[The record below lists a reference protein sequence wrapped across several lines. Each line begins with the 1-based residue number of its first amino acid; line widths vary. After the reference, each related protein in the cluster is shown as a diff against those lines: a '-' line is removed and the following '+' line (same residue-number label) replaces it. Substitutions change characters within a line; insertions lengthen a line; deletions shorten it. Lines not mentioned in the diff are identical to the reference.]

1 MAIRR
6 ISTLIALTTL
16 AHSSGAQTPVSPS
29 CSSHQATPR
38 DAAPVDLRVIIRSNH
53 FVITVCRG
61 DRPLSFVLD
70 TGAPFS
76 VIDLSLAKDLGIETR
91 QSFAAGGAG
100 SGSIAAATI
109 HRDSARIAGTDIV
122 VPFSQAMDFRALN
135 AVGRLKI
142 DGILGADFIERFVLG
157 LDYRDSVFRVYDR
170 ATFAYADTGAVVP
183 FTMSRG
189 FIFVDGELGLLEG
202 AKIPGRFVVDVGA
215 SGSLALAKPFVDAN
229 RLRERAGPTIRR
241 EAGRGVGGLVIADV
255 GRAQTFS
262 IGGATLQH
270 PIITLTGDSAGVLS
284 GSSLGDGNIGGD
296 ILRRYTVM
304 LDYARKRLIFERHA
318 GSDEPFEIDMTGLS
332 MLPAVGG
339 TGLVVQSVV
348 PGSAAADVGIV
359 AGDTVVAID
368 NTPAT
373 LVQLDAV
380 RPRMLREGQRLTFTV
395 RRKGADVELRVVTR
409 RLV

>member
-1 MAIRR
+1 MRR
-6 ISTLIALTTL
+6 ISTLIALMTI
-16 AHSSGAQTPVSPS
+16 AHSAGAQAPASPS
-29 CSSHQATPR
+29 CGSDQATPR
-38 DAAPVDLRVIIRSNH
+38 DGGPVELPVIIRSNH

-76 VIDLSLAKDLGIETR
+76 IIDLSLAKELGIQTGQTFSGR
-91 QSFAAGGAG
+91 GAG
-100 SGSIAAATI
+100 SGSIAAASVR
-109 HRDSARIAGTDIV
+109 RDSARIAGTDIV

-142 DGILGADFIERFVLG
+142 EGILGADFIGHFVLG

-170 ATFAYADTGAVVP
+170 STFAYAGTGAVVP
-183 FTMSRG
+183 FTTSRG
-189 FIFVDGELGLLEG
+189 FIFVDGELELLDG

-241 EAGRGVGGLVIADV
+241 EAGRGVGGLILADV

-270 PIITLTGDSAGVLS
+270 PIITLNGDSAGVLS

-296 ILRRYTVM
+296 ILRRYTVV

-318 GSDEPFEIDMTGLS
+318 ASDEPFEIDMTGLS
-332 MLPAVGG
+332 MLPAFGG

-359 AGDTVVAID
+359 AGDTIVAID
-368 NTPAT
+368 NAPAT
-373 LVQLDAV
+373 LTGLDAV
-380 RPRMLREGQRLTFTV
+380 RPRMLREGQRLTFMV
-395 RRKGADVELRVVTR
+395 RRKGTDVELLVVTR